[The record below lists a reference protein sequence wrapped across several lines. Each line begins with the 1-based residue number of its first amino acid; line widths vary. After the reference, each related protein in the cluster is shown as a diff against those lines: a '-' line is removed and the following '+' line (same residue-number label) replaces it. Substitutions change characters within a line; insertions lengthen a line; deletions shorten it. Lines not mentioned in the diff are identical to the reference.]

1 MSGNALHLV
10 GSVRR
15 TRGHAARRTSFDER
29 NYATLP
35 GHSRFD
41 SSLDGTPMLVWVARP
56 HRCNRAHGTGEN
68 FFRMRN
74 SPFKFARV
82 LFDFNH
88 PAGPRRL
95 HSHDTAL
102 GGKHAHNSQH
112 VYQLRTLQLGP
123 PTATLTNDALQRV
136 GRGPSSLSH
145 ERNSRTRPPHLI
157 ACPAFACT
165 PPLYAPASASFR
177 QPPLSNRPAPAPP
190 LLLLWK
196 AAVEGLEPLAGTPID

>member
-1 MSGNALHLV
+1 MQSSHGYFSTLITLQRPRPSLAHRTSASAAAHFFDLGGPSHYSGNYLIGFEHC
-10 GSVRR
+10 
-15 TRGHAARRTSFDER
+15 AA
-29 NYATLP
+29 P
-35 GHSRFD
+35 
-41 SSLDGTPMLVWVARP
+41 P
-56 HRCNRAHGTGEN
+56 HT
-68 FFRMRN
+68 
-74 SPFKFARV
+74 
-82 LFDFNH
+82 
-88 PAGPRRL
+88 
-95 HSHDTAL
+95 DTAAL

-190 LLLLWK
+190 PLLLWK
-196 AAVEGLEPLAGTPID
+196 AAVEGLEPLAGCGRPLWKASSRWRAVEGLEPLAGTPID